1 MCAYLF
7 RKSCP
12 RSSLWLLSANT
23 KIFICAL
30 KIPID
35 ISPLMTPSIL
45 LFVEFIPITLLCSD
59 GSKSILSWVLIT
71 SSLPMRDILD
81 PVSISICMLMPL
93 RFPFREKSC
102 STGVTISPSGKVA
115 AFAIGGRY
123 ELFGCGGG

>member
-1 MCAYLF
+1 M
-7 RKSCP
+7 
-12 RSSLWLLSANT
+12 LSANT

-35 ISPLMTPSIL
+35 ISPLITPSIL

-59 GSKSILSWVLIT
+59 GSKSILFWVLIT
-71 SSLPMRDILD
+71 SSLPMRDMLD

-102 STGVTISPSGKVA
+102 SMGVTISFSGKVA

-123 ELFGCGGG
+123 GLFGCAGG